1 MKNLKRVLGL
11 GFFGL
16 LTIMISSCGED
27 FNIGGGGTDIPDPTI
42 LSPTITFSNS
52 STYAQTGDVIEA
64 GEEFKIQV
72 TAAQGTGQLTSV
84 TFTEN
89 GTNINLDRLKV
100 NGSGIAANPLLLFN
114 TDKTGF
120 TWDVSILG
128 NTASGQH
135 IYEVIVADDNAKKTT
150 QILTLT
156 VESTPPTIENMGS
169 SEISVAPGSVVSI
182 KVNGS
187 KGSSALEYIAVSEG
201 PDLISD
207 LSRLYLGSLST
218 PFTANPMLLPA
229 DWREGF
235 SNEIFIRA
243 SAVAGSNTYRIF
255 VIDENEEG
263 HFFDIVISTG
273 TSVGLIQGILF
284 NAAGPVGKGGLDL
297 DEAIG
302 TGSSNA
308 MAEIRDEG
316 IDISRPTSENWNRQ
330 ISAINGAQA
339 KFVRAGAT
347 GISENYTFEN
357 IQYSEE
363 INGLFDAGMS
373 FIDTNSN
380 GDLVSSIIV
389 EGDSFAIKKGDKYYL
404 IIIRSIVETLEDN
417 GDHYIIDIKR

>member
-27 FNIGGGGTDIPDPTI
+27 FNIGGGTDIPDPTI

-52 STYAQTGDVIEA
+52 STYAQSGDVIEA

-100 NGSGIAANPLLLFN
+100 NGNGVAANPLLLFN
-114 TDKTGF
+114 SDKTGF
-120 TWDVSILG
+120 TWEVTIIG
-128 NTASGQH
+128 NSAAGQY

-156 VESTPPTIENMGS
+156 IESIPPMIENMGS
-169 SEISVAPGSVVSI
+169 NEISVAPNSLVSI
-182 KVNGS
+182 KVKAS
-187 KGSSALEYIAVSEG
+187 KGSSALKYIAVSEG

-207 LSRLYLGSLST
+207 LSRLYLGSLSS
-218 PFTANPMLLPA
+218 PFTANPMLLPV
-229 DWREGF
+229 DWQEGF
-235 SNEIFIRA
+235 SNELLIRA
-243 SAVAGSNTYRIF
+243 SAMAGSNTYRVF

-273 TSVGLIQGILF
+273 TSVGLVQGILF
-284 NAAGPVGKGGLDL
+284 NAAGPAGTGGLNL
-297 DEAIG
+297 DQAMG
-302 TGSSNA
+302 TGSA
-308 MAEIRDEG
+308 DAKAEIRDEG
-316 IDISRPTSENWNRQ
+316 IDINRPVSENWNRQ

-339 KFVRAGAT
+339 KFVRAGAS

-363 INGLFDAGMS
+363 IIGLFNAGMN
-373 FIDTNSN
+373 FIDTNSK

-389 EGDSFAIKKGDKYYL
+389 EGDSFAIKKGDTYYL